1 MASDNVTPITK
12 KTEEERFLSMLVL
25 SGMRDRLMAM
35 GIRLKEGTAAAIA
48 FLENCTL
55 SAEASQ
61 DDAETAFNIARGE
74 LAAVADL
81 LYHVEDKTALSEGT
95 LSNAAGL
102 IDRLSNEL
110 DRAFQSTLQRAIRA
124 EVSTP
129 NEP

>member
-48 FLENCTL
+48 FLEHCTF
-55 SAEASQ
+55 STEASQ
-61 DDAETAFNIARGE
+61 DDAETAFSIARGE

-81 LYHVEDKTALSEGT
+81 LYHVKDKTALSSGT